1 MTPSVLWSASWV
13 LAIGTTLAGAAGAFT
28 LRVAGAPHV
37 AKDQVYDRGGCGGAN
52 RSPALEWSAPP
63 GGTRSLAVTMFDPD
77 APGHGWW
84 HWIVADLPA
93 SLRALPAGA
102 GRADGGALP
111 PGAFQGRN
119 DFGEIGYGGPC
130 PPAGD
135 PPHHY
140 VITVW
145 ALRSARLEIDPHA
158 RGSAIEAALRRDAIA
173 SARAELAY
181 GRSRTAR

>member
-1 MTPSVLWSASWV
+1 MSLSVLRSATWL
-13 LAIGTTLAGAAGAFT
+13 LAVGTALAGTAGAFT
-28 LRVAGAPHV
+28 LHVAGAPRV

-52 RSPALEWSAPP
+52 RSPALAWSAPP
-63 GGTRSLAVTMFDPD
+63 AGTRSLAITMFDPD

-93 SLRALPAGA
+93 SLRALPANA
-102 GRADGGALP
+102 GQAGGGSLP

-130 PPAGD
+130 PPVGD

-145 ALRSARLEIDPHA
+145 ALRSTRLPVGPDA
-158 RGSAIEAALRRDAIA
+158 GGSTIEAALQRDAIA
-173 SARAELAY
+173 SAHAKLTY
-181 GRSRTAR
+181 GRSR